1 MAQTIQETIKQLHHS
16 LRDYIEATYHI
27 SDPAL
32 IEQRKQLLD
41 KPGII
46 HQVPYIESTPRYK
59 SGAAFASMKGLSPAA
74 LEIYQMLSKPLVE
87 LTEKEEVHP
96 LMMQCHCCEVEN

>member
-1 MAQTIQETIKQLHHS
+1 MAQTIQETIKRLHHS

-46 HQVPYIESTPRYK
+46 HQVPYIKSTPRYK
-59 SGAAFASMKGLSPAA
+59 SGVTFASMKGLSAA
-74 LEIYQMLSKPLVE
+74 PLEIYQMLSKAEGKLPQVLYTRPTSTSPSPLRVA
-87 LTEKEEVHP
+87 
-96 LMMQCHCCEVEN
+96 